1 MTDTETDTDR
11 PSAIPWPPLLLIA
24 AIGGSVALGR
34 WLPLPWPGQGDT
46 VATAIGLG
54 LGCIGLLLMAW
65 SFWEFQ
71 KAKAN
76 ILPHKAATTLIT
88 TGPFARFRNPIYL
101 ADTLIL
107 LGLAEISRNI
117 WFAVGALLFVILV
130 TLLAIIPEERHL
142 ARKFGAE
149 YEAYKARSRRWI

>member
-1 MTDTETDTDR
+1 
-11 PSAIPWPPLLLIA
+11 
-24 AIGGSVALGR
+24 
-34 WLPLPWPGQGDT
+34 
-46 VATAIGLG
+46 
-54 LGCIGLLLMAW
+54 MAW